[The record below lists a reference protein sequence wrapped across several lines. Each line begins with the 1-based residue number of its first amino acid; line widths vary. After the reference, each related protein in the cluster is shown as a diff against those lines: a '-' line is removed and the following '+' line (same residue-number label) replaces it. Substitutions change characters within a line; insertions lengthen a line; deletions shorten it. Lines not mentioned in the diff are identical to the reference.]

1 MRIWD
6 LHCHPEGD
14 RVPGRTFAEKID
26 NLIEIAS
33 RMGIERL
40 NMFLRVGETVSE
52 KEVVDVLKRYPDK
65 LSAFLWMTLW
75 KYTIQENID
84 KVNRLVA
91 DGPLV
96 GIKLAGGDGI
106 CSLPVYDP
114 IFERAAQHQS
124 RHLYPCLVQDRRP
137 AAYAQRRLR
146 DPVPSRAAG
155 RPVHAG
161 RKHAA

>member
-26 NLIEIAS
+26 NLLEIAS

-75 KYTIQENID
+75 KYTVQENID

-106 CSLPVYDP
+106 CSLPSTIP
-114 IFERAAQHQS
+114 SLSAPRRSKPASIFM
-124 RHLYPCLVQDRRP
+124 PGTRP
-137 AAYAQRRLR
+137 A
-146 DPVPSRAAG
+146 PGCRAPTPAT
-155 RPVHAG
+155 
-161 RKHAA
+161 